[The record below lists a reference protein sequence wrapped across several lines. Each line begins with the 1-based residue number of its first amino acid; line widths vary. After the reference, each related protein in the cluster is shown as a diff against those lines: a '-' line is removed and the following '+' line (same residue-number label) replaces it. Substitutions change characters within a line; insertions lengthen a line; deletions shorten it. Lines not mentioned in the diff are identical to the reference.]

1 MRALRIPQTTGTRSQ
16 EIVWKNF
23 LPSPI
28 NSRRAGRQGAQGSG
42 FRARLV
48 SDPKTTYAAELGR
61 EIRAETKI
69 VVLEERGDTL
79 YLVLPCLPETLKTR
93 GDIINEVAR
102 RELTYRNPC
111 WGLGDGPDAGISC
124 KA

>member
-1 MRALRIPQTTGTRSQ
+1 MNTKKFSRIEFDAELAAKALKDP
-16 EIVWKNF
+16 
-23 LPSPI
+23 
-28 NSRRAGRQGAQGSG
+28 G

-61 EIRAETKI
+61 EIPAETKI
-69 VVLEERGDTL
+69 VVLEERGDTF

-93 GDIINEVAR
+93 DDIINAVAR

-111 WGLGDGPDAGISC
+111 WGLGDGPEAGISC